1 MEDRVVFREV
11 SGVVAV
17 LAAFVL
23 VSFYCT
29 SVIATECSIYGW
41 ASDPSVEFLFRAVPK
56 AG

>member
-23 VSFYCT
+23 VSFSFT
-29 SVIATECSIYGW
+29 SVIATECSICGW
-41 ASDPSVEFLFRAVPK
+41 ASDPSVEL
-56 AG
+56 